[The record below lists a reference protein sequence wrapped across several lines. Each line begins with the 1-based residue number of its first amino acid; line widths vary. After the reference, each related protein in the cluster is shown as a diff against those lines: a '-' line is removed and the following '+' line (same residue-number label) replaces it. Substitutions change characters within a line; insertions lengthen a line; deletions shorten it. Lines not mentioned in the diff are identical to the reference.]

1 LKSLRFFPRSGEIDD
16 APWRHHERPRKIGP
30 SGGFAFAMNGGQ
42 PPEPEGRQVLMA
54 GAAVILSGEEKI
66 LPLRRESQRLGS
78 IAPWTTE

>member
-1 LKSLRFFPRSGEIDD
+1 
-16 APWRHHERPRKIGP
+16 
-30 SGGFAFAMNGGQ
+30 MNGGQ